1 MTTAITGV
9 PGLQEWLPRQRWFP
23 ADDADE
29 VTVQR
34 VEPFAAG
41 PVRGVIAV
49 VATAHGRF
57 HVPVGVRAD
66 LPAGLADAVIGT
78 AAGEVHYDALA
89 DPELVTRLYDLVAQA
104 GTTGAVA
111 FRPELGV
118 DLPERAG
125 EVRPMGVEQSNT
137 SLVVGGHSVL
147 KVFRR
152 VWPGENPDL
161 ALHRVLRDSLYVPRL
176 LGSITLDG
184 TDTLGL
190 VESYVDGGIEGWEAA
205 RADLGHTLTGTPR
218 ELDLVGELGR
228 LGVAVAAVH
237 ADLGRALG
245 SAPADHEALADRFL
259 TRLAETLEVAPTVRP
274 YAAALRA
281 CLGDRVR
288 TAAVGEVQRVHGDLH
303 LGQVLRSNG
312 RWVLLD
318 FEGEPS
324 APLAER
330 ARPDSPLRDV
340 AGMLRSL
347 DYVAGHHR
355 LTATYWSVEDE
366 RRSRHW
372 VHDAQRAFLAGYASE
387 SGVDLAAAA
396 TVLRAY
402 QLDKA
407 LYEVRYEAA
416 NRPDWLPVP
425 LRAVRELVGGSS

>member
-1 MTTAITGV
+1 MTTAITGL
-9 PGLQEWLPRQRWFP
+9 PCLADWLPRQRWFP
-23 ADDADE
+23 AEDAGE
-29 VTVQR
+29 VTVER
-34 VEPFAAG
+34 VEPFADG

-49 VATAHGRF
+49 VGTAHGRF
-57 HVPVGVRAD
+57 HVPVGIRAD
-66 LPAGLADAVIGT
+66 LPAGLADAVIG
-78 AAGEVHYDALA
+78 AVDGEVHYDALA
-89 DPELVTRLYDLVAQA
+89 DPELVTRLYELVAQA

-125 EVRPMGVEQSNT
+125 DVRPMGVEQSNT
-137 SLVVGGHSVL
+137 SLVIGRHSVL
-147 KVFRR
+147 KAFRR

-161 ALHRVLRDSLYVPRL
+161 TLHRVLRDSLYVPRL
-176 LGSITLDG
+176 LGTITLDG

-190 VESYVDGGIEGWEAA
+190 VESFVDGAGEGWEAA

-245 SAPADHEALADRFL
+245 AAPAGPEALADRFL
-259 TRLAETLEVAPTVRP
+259 TRLAETLEVAPTLRP
-274 YAAALRA
+274 YAAALRVA
-281 CLGDRVR
+281 LGDRVR
-288 TAAVGEVQRVHGDLH
+288 AAEPGEVQRVHGDLH
-303 LGQVLRSNG
+303 LGQVLRGNG

-324 APLAER
+324 APPAER

-372 VHDAQRAFLAGYASE
+372 VRDAQRAFLAGYASE
-387 SGVDLAAAA
+387 SGLDLRAAS

-416 NRPDWLPVP
+416 NRPGWLPVP

>member
-1 MTTAITGV
+1 
-9 PGLQEWLPRQRWFP
+9 
-23 ADDADE
+23 
-29 VTVQR
+29 
-34 VEPFAAG
+34 
-41 PVRGVIAV
+41 
-49 VATAHGRF
+49 
-57 HVPVGVRAD
+57 
-66 LPAGLADAVIGT
+66 
-78 AAGEVHYDALA
+78 
-89 DPELVTRLYDLVAQA
+89 
-104 GTTGAVA
+104 
-111 FRPELGV
+111 
-118 DLPERAG
+118 
-125 EVRPMGVEQSNT
+125 MGVEQSNT
-137 SLVVGGHSVL
+137 SLVIGGHSVL

-161 ALHRVLRDSLYVPRL
+161 TLHRVLRDSVYVPRL
-176 LGSITLDG
+176 LGSITVDG

-190 VESYVDGGIEGWEAA
+190 VESFVDGGVDGWEAA
-205 RADLGHTLTGTPR
+205 RTDMGHTLTGTTR

-237 ADLGRALG
+237 ADLGRSLG
-245 SAPADHEALADRFL
+245 TAPADHGALADRFL
-259 TRLAETLEVAPTVRP
+259 TRLAGTLEVAPTLRP
-274 YAAALRA
+274 YAAALRVA
-281 CLGDRVR
+281 LGERVR
-288 TAAVGEVQRVHGDLH
+288 AAEAGEVQRVHGDLH
-303 LGQVLRSNG
+303 LGQVLRGNG

-324 APLAER
+324 APPAER

-372 VHDAQRAFLAGYASE
+372 VHDTQRAFLAGYASE
-387 SGVDLAAAA
+387 SGVDLGAAAA
-396 TVLRAY
+396 VLRAY

-425 LRAVRELVGGSS
+425 LRAVRELVGGAS

>member
-1 MTTAITGV
+1 MTTATTGL
-9 PGLQEWLPRQRWFP
+9 PGLAEWLPRQRWFP
-23 ADDADE
+23 AEDAGE
-29 VTVQR
+29 VAVER
-34 VEPFAAG
+34 VEPFADG

-49 VATAHGRF
+49 VSTAHGRF

-66 LPAGLADAVIGT
+66 LPAGLVDAVIGF
-78 AAGEVHYDALA
+78 AGGEAHYDALA
-89 DPELVTRLYDLVAQA
+89 DPELVTRLYELVAQA

-125 EVRPMGVEQSNT
+125 DVRPMGVEQSNT
-137 SLVVGGHSVL
+137 SLVIGGHSVL

-190 VESYVDGGIEGWEAA
+190 VESYVDGGVEGWEAA
-205 RADLGHTLTGTPR
+205 HADLGHTLTGTTR
-218 ELDLVGELGR
+218 ELDLVGELSR

-237 ADLGRALG
+237 TDLGRALG
-245 SAPADHEALADRFL
+245 TAPADHGALADRFL
-259 TRLAETLEVAPTVRP
+259 TRLAETLELAPTLRP
-274 YAAALRA
+274 YAAALRVA
-281 CLGDRVR
+281 LGGRVR
-288 TAAVGEVQRVHGDLH
+288 AAEPGEVQRVHGDLH

-324 APLAER
+324 APPAER
-330 ARPDSPLRDV
+330 SLPDSPLRDV

-355 LTATYWSVEDE
+355 LTATNWTVEDE
-366 RRSRHW
+366 RRARHW
-372 VHDAQRAFLAGYASE
+372 AHDAQRAFLAGYASE
-387 SGVDLAAAA
+387 SGIDLGAAGAL
-396 TVLRAY
+396 LRAY

-425 LRAVRELVGGSS
+425 LRAVRALVGGAS

>member
-1 MTTAITGV
+1 MTAAITGL
-9 PGLQEWLPRQRWFP
+9 PGLEEWLPRQRWFP
-23 ADDADE
+23 AEHAGE
-29 VTVQR
+29 VTVER
-34 VEPFAAG
+34 VEPFADG

-49 VATAHGRF
+49 VGTAHGRF
-57 HVPVGVRAD
+57 HVPVGIRAE
-66 LPAGLADAVIGT
+66 LPASLADAVIG
-78 AAGEVHYDALA
+78 AADAGVHYDALA
-89 DPELVTRLYDLVAQA
+89 DPELVTVLYELVARGGA
-104 GTTGAVA
+104 AGAVV
-111 FRPELGV
+111 FRPEPGV
-118 DLPERAG
+118 DLPEPAG
-125 EVRPMGVEQSNT
+125 TVRPMGVEQSNS

-161 ALHRVLRDSLYVPRL
+161 TLHRVLRDNLHVPRL
-176 LGSITLDG
+176 LGSVSLDR
-184 TDTLGL
+184 TDTLAL
-190 VESYVDGGIEGWEAA
+190 VESYVDDGVEGWEAA
-205 RADLGHTLTGTPR
+205 RADLGHTLAGTPR

-245 SAPADHEALADRFL
+245 TDPADHRALADRFL
-259 TRLAETLEVAPTVRP
+259 TRLAETLDLAPTLRP
-274 YAAALRA
+274 YAVALRVA
-281 CLGDRVR
+281 LGERVR
-288 TAAVGEVQRVHGDLH
+288 AAAPGEVQRVHGDLH
-303 LGQVLRSNG
+303 LGQVLRGNG

-324 APLAER
+324 APPAER

-355 LTATYWSVEDE
+355 LTATNWSVEDE

-372 VHDAQRAFLAGYASE
+372 VHDAQRAFLAGYAGE
-387 SGVDLAAAA
+387 SGVDLRAAA

-416 NRPDWLPVP
+416 NRPDWVPVP
-425 LRAVRELVGGSS
+425 LRAVRELIGGSS